1 MFYANQAL
9 FDGMNFIVIQIISP
23 ILYLKKWGY
32 FIEVNY
38 ERLDDSD
45 ETLAFLPIKISVRR
59 F

>member
-9 FDGMNFIVIQIISP
+9 FDGMSFIVIQIIKPHS
-23 ILYLKKWGY
+23 ILKKWGY
-32 FIEVNY
+32 FIEVDY

-45 ETLAFLPIKISVRR
+45 ETFAFLPIKISVRR